1 MDCCLIAESPFYVE
15 IIRKRLKENG
25 HMVIVIIE
33 GVELFS
39 ESMHTKDQQ
48 DATPACESV
57 DISEC

>member
-1 MDCCLIAESPFYVE
+1 
-15 IIRKRLKENG
+15 
-25 HMVIVIIE
+25 MVIVIVE